1 LLLVLTIVT
10 GVVDAVSIL
19 ELGRVFV
26 ANMTGNIVFL
36 GFAVAGAPGFSLAAS
51 LIAVGGFL
59 IGAGLGGHMSG
70 RFGAE
75 RSRLLGYG
83 ATVELVLV
91 AVGLAVAAATPTLP
105 SGAKYAIAG
114 VLAVAMGVQNA
125 VARKLAVPDLT
136 TTVLTMALTGVA
148 ADLRAGDSQA
158 ITRRLL
164 SVVLMFAG
172 AVVGAVLV
180 LHTRVAVALAVAAGL
195 LLIVAIAA
203 LGAVGGQP
211 NRGADAAAEH

>member
-1 LLLVLTIVT
+1 
-10 GVVDAVSIL
+10 
-19 ELGRVFV
+19 
-26 ANMTGNIVFL
+26 MTGNIVFL

-91 AVGLAVAAATPTLP
+91 AVGLAVAAAATPTLP
-105 SGAKYAIAG
+105 SGAKDAIAG

-158 ITRRLL
+158 IIRRLL
-164 SVVLMFAG
+164 SVALMFAG

-195 LLIVAIAA
+195 LLIVAVAA